1 MTTFDLM
8 FRKTILIAL
17 FGSIFLLYSCE
28 EESAPAVAYLEVSEL
43 LVASKSSE
51 GTSSAKLN
59 TIWVEQNGQ
68 QIGAFSPPCRIPVY
82 AGENQLLRF
91 IPGIALNGV
100 YSQRNQY
107 EMLSP
112 IEKIGI

>member
-17 FGSIFLLYSCE
+17 FGIIFLLYSCE

-59 TIWVEQNGQ
+59 TIWSNRM
-68 QIGAFSPPCRIPVY
+68 ANKLAPF
-82 AGENQLLRF
+82 LLRVVF
-91 IPGIALNGV
+91 
-100 YSQRNQY
+100 QY
-107 EMLSP
+107 TL
-112 IEKIGI
+112 EKINSFDLYLVLH